1 MGHEMKGKNI
11 YDVFKSSLDF
21 APATTLHRN
30 HLSTLEGAIKGFRVF
45 KATLF
50 VLRRVVL
57 EIYVPN
63 IHSRLKVSSYVLR
76 SYVLKCSLKLLYSV
90 FG

>member
-21 APATTLHRN
+21 APATALHRN
-30 HLSTLEGAIKGFRVF
+30 HLSASEGAIKGFRVF

-50 VLRRVVL
+50 VRRSGGL
-57 EIYVPN
+57 
-63 IHSRLKVSSYVLR
+63 
-76 SYVLKCSLKLLYSV
+76 
-90 FG
+90 

>member
-21 APATTLHRN
+21 APATALHRN

-50 VLRRVVL
+50 VGKELRKSTKIFILPYIFTICTYPMSIR
-57 EIYVPN
+57 Y
-63 IHSRLKVSSYVLR
+63 HLR
-76 SYVLKCSLKLLYSV
+76 I
-90 FG
+90 F

>member
-21 APATTLHRN
+21 APATALHRN

-50 VLRRVVL
+50 VLRRGGTHGRTADAL
-57 EIYVPN
+57 C
-63 IHSRLKVSSYVLR
+63 YVLPPI
-76 SYVLKCSLKLLYSV
+76 KN
-90 FG
+90 

>member
-21 APATTLHRN
+21 APATALHRN

-50 VLRRVVL
+50 VLRRGG
-57 EIYVPN
+57 
-63 IHSRLKVSSYVLR
+63 LKMYPR
-76 SYVLKCSLKLLYSV
+76 TDRRCASLCTATNKKLVTFL
-90 FG
+90 F